1 MKIAVIGSGKLG
13 QRHLDAWSKVKGIE
27 IVGVIARNQER
38 LNKVANKY
46 GTKAFSSIEELVV
59 NSEVDVIDIC
69 TPTHTH
75 AALVVEAANHKKHV
89 ICEKPLALNS
99 GEAEDIIKV
108 CEENKV
114 QLFVAQTLRFF
125 PEYVDAR
132 NQVKNGAIGNP
143 GVIRMSRGVP
153 HPAADSWYSDESK
166 SGGLFVDLGVH
177 DLDWLL
183 WTFGDVERVMAKRVK
198 RSSEDG
204 NLEYGFINLKMADGT
219 IAHVELSWAE
229 PKFKASFELTGD
241 KGMITYNYDDSY
253 PLAVQFRSEDYVQI
267 PRTIL
272 EKDPYQ
278 RQLEHFV
285 KCISGEEKQIVTAS
299 DALNVIRVAEAALQS
314 AEEGQPVTLGKGGK

>member
-13 QRHLDAWSKVKGIE
+13 QRHLDAWSKIEGIE
-27 IVGVIARNQER
+27 IVGVIARNQDR
-38 LNKVANKY
+38 LNEVASKY
-46 GTKAFSSIEELVV
+46 GTKAFSSIEELVA
-59 NSEVDVIDIC
+59 NTDVDVIDIC

-99 GEAEDIIKV
+99 VEAEDIIKV

-114 QLFVAQTLRFF
+114 QLHVGHTLRFF
-125 PEYVDAR
+125 PEYVEAK

-153 HPAADSWYSDESK
+153 HPTADSWYTDESK
-166 SGGLFVDLGVH
+166 SGGLFMDLGVH

-183 WTFGDVERVMAKRVK
+183 WTFGDAERVMAKRVK
-198 RSSEDG
+198 RSGEDG
-204 NLEYGFINLKMADGT
+204 NLEYGFINLKLADGT

-229 PKFKASFELTGD
+229 TKFKASFELTGD
-241 KGMITYNYDDSY
+241 KGMITYNYDDSN
-253 PLAVQFRSEDYVQI
+253 PLAVQFRSEEHVQI
-267 PRTIL
+267 PRNIL

-285 KCISGEEKQIVTAS
+285 KCLSGEEQPIITAA
-299 DALNVIRVAEAALQS
+299 DALKVIKVAEAAIQS
-314 AEEGQPVTLGKGGK
+314 AQEGQPVTLGKGGN